1 MKTIL
6 FVENDPVV
14 VTMYRNR
21 LQSEGFRI
29 ETAEDGLDALRIL
42 SSFTPDLVT
51 LDLMLPK
58 LSGADV
64 LRFIRSDP
72 RLKHIPVILF
82 SNAYMTELGEDAVL
96 SSANKRLLKAY
107 STPTLLLESIR
118 ELLAPAPKET
128 NGASAVTAPTA
139 PAGLTDGASAAS
151 GNGSASTQKPQAA
164 TSQSTSPLER
174 QQFLKEVRAE
184 SVTLH
189 EHCRCYVKAPAS
201 KEGQQHLVK
210 LHEVVH
216 RLSTNASRTDC
227 SRITNLMKAFDAL
240 LSEVEAKPAWAS
252 PSVLQTIAQ
261 ATDCLDLVMK
271 SEEAGTSGL
280 TASKVLVVDDDL
292 VCNRVMVSSLKRT
305 NLEPI
310 SVQDPK
316 EGLRLLQNNRF
327 DAILLD
333 VNMPEMTGF
342 ELCEQLRRLSHC
354 KTTPVIFVTAY
365 SNFQNRTQGVLSG
378 GDDFITKPV
387 SPLEL
392 ALKVTIHM
400 LKAHSQRGGAPLPE
414 IRPPLPEVTTSVLQ
428 SLAAVQA
435 NQLKNGEAL
444 SQDAAN
450 VSSLA
455 AGNPISTGATVPPPV
470 PAEFVTAEAQSPLAI
485 QPAAPALAEPSGAAP
500 PNLFLSTTETATSTG
515 EAPAVPESQPAAAET
530 PNDSLQPVGAVTKDP
545 NQSIASME
553 VPPAPAS
560 DPFAVNVAAEATQ
573 PSAPSIVDTF
583 LAEPVQLAAP
593 QNLSPTAGLQNNAV
607 ETGPSSGAASALLPP
622 LPELIAFTPPA
633 PASAIQQTFE
643 PALPLETL
651 AFLAAQD
658 PMAAAALPST
668 TESQNSVVE
677 STTAPDPTPSTAG
690 EPISSNVIAET
701 PQPAAETPI
710 NPASGAQTEKP
721 FVAEPQTPTTDSL
734 NSVASPVA
742 EQAWAQPPV
751 EPAAEDAFAQ
761 PQSPAPNA
769 EIENTVGAE
778 AQTPTTESLNH
789 VASPASETSPRSP
802 IETVAEN
809 ASVPPQPATTSPET
823 GMAPPKTFVE
833 SSQTVVD
840 LQASLIPAADS
851 EYPSVPEP
859 QAAATESPNSLTES
873 DSAASMAEVAPTAN
887 EPEPVQPESSTLP
900 EVVNTSEAATEVAI
914 ATEGTAPPEFNA
926 APDSPAPNDSDR
938 VFEQIVFSVTCMIYG
953 DCNATEMNLRMVRL
967 ALESY
972 KINEL
977 VRRPA
982 APIDPQSG
990 TGNH

>member
-118 ELLAPAPKET
+118 ELLTAAPRENAGATET
-128 NGASAVTAPTA
+128 NGATAAAAPTA
-139 PAGLTDGASAAS
+139 PTGPSVGASAAS
-151 GNGSASTQKPQAA
+151 GNGSASTEKPQSA
-164 TSQSTSPLER
+164 SPLER

-189 EHCRCYVKAPAS
+189 EHCRSYVKAPAS
-201 KEGQQHLVK
+201 KEGQQHLFK

-216 RLSTNASRTDC
+216 RLNDNSSRTDC
-227 SRITNLMKAFDAL
+227 GRITNLMKAFDAL
-240 LSEVEAKPAWAS
+240 LSEVLAKPAWAS

-305 NLEPI
+305 NLEPV

-400 LKAHSQRGGAPLPE
+400 LKARAQRGGAPLPE

-428 SLAAVQA
+428 SLAAMQV
-435 NQLKNGEAL
+435 NQFKNGEAL
-444 SQDAAN
+444 SQDAAS
-450 VSSLA
+450 VASLA
-455 AGNPISTGATVPPPV
+455 AGTATPTNAAVPPPV
-470 PAEFVTAEAQSPLAI
+470 PAEFVMAEPQPPLASL
-485 QPAAPALAEPSGAAP
+485 PTASAPTEPGGATT
-500 PNLFLSTTETATSTG
+500 PNPFLSTTETATSTG
-515 EAPAVPESQPAAAET
+515 EAPAVTESQPAAAET
-530 PNDSLQPVGAVTKDP
+530 PNDSLQPAAAVTTDP
-545 NQSIASME
+545 YRSIASTE
-553 VPPAPAS
+553 VPPAPTA
-560 DPFAVNVAAEATQ
+560 DPFAVNVASEATQ
-573 PSAPSIVDTF
+573 PAAPSILDTF
-583 LAEPVQLAAP
+583 PGEPPQPSAP
-593 QNLSPTAGLQNNAV
+593 RNLSPTAGLQNSIV
-607 ETGPSSGAASALLPP
+607 EMGPVSGGASALLPP
-622 LPELIAFTPPA
+622 LQELIAFTPPA
-633 PASAIQQTFE
+633 PAGAIQQTFE
-643 PALPLETL
+643 PSLPPETL
-651 AFLAAQD
+651 AFLAALD
-658 PMAAAALPST
+658 PMAAAALLPP
-668 TESQNSVVE
+668 TESENSVVE
-677 STTAPDPTPSTAG
+677 STTALDPTQSTVS

-710 NPASGAQTEKP
+710 NSASGAETEKP
-721 FVAEPQTPTTDSL
+721 VVAETQAPTTESL

-742 EQAWAQPPV
+742 EEAWPQPSV
-751 EPAAEDAFAQ
+751 EPVAENAFAQ
-761 PQSPAPNA
+761 PQSPAALPESSIA
-769 EIENTVGAE
+769 LSQPTIIPPETTSSSPVSASIIAD
-778 AQTPTTESLNH
+778 TP
-789 VASPASETSPRSP
+789 
-802 IETVAEN
+802 
-809 ASVPPQPATTSPET
+809 PPDTTSPET
-823 GMAPPKTFVE
+823 GIAPPETFAE

-840 LQASLIPAADS
+840 VQASVNPAADS
-851 EYPSVPEP
+851 ENPSVPLPQEP
-859 QAAATESPNSLTES
+859 ATETPNSFAES
-873 DSAASMAEVAPTAN
+873 DFAASTTPVSTTEVAPTAT
-887 EPEPVQPESSTLP
+887 EPEPIQPESSPLP
-900 EVVNTSEAATEVAI
+900 EVAI
-914 ATEGTAPPEFNA
+914 TIEGTASPEVNA
-926 APDSPAPNDSDR
+926 AADSPARDDSDR
-938 VFEQIVFSVTCMIYG
+938 VFDQIVYSVTCMIYG

-982 APIDPQSG
+982 APTDPQSG
-990 TGNH
+990 TSNH

>member
-42 SSFTPDLVT
+42 SSYTPDLVT

-118 ELLAPAPKET
+118 ELLTAAPRENAGAIET
-128 NGASAVTAPTA
+128 NGATAATAATA
-139 PAGLTDGASAAS
+139 PAGPSFGAPAAS
-151 GNGSASTQKPQAA
+151 GNGSASNEQLQAA
-164 TSQSTSPLER
+164 TSQSASPLER
-174 QQFLKEVRAE
+174 QQFLQEVRAE
-184 SVTLH
+184 SAAVH
-189 EHCRCYVKAPAS
+189 EHCRSYVKAPAS
-201 KEGQQHLVK
+201 KEGQQHLFK

-216 RLSTNASRTDC
+216 RLNNNSSRTDC
-227 SRITNLMKAFDAL
+227 GRITNLMKAFDAL
-240 LSEVEAKPAWAS
+240 LSEVLAKPAWAS

-271 SEEAGTSGL
+271 SEEVGTSGL

-305 NLEPI
+305 NLEPV

-316 EGLRLLQNNRF
+316 EGLRLLQNDRF

-400 LKAHSQRGGAPLPE
+400 LKAHAQRGGAPLPE

-428 SLAAVQA
+428 SLAAIQV
-435 NQLKNGEAL
+435 NQLKNGEAF
-444 SQDAAN
+444 SQDAAS

-455 AGNPISTGATVPPPV
+455 AGIATPTNATVPPPV
-470 PAEFVTAEAQSPLAI
+470 PAEFLMAEPQPPPAT
-485 QPAAPALAEPSGAAP
+485 QPAAPAPAESAGATTPNPFLA
-500 PNLFLSTTETATSTG
+500 TTETATSTG
-515 EAPAVPESQPAAAET
+515 DLPAVTESQPAPAET
-530 PNDSLQPVGAVTKDP
+530 PYDSLQLVAAVTPDS
-545 NQSIASME
+545 NHSIASTE
-553 VPPAPAS
+553 VPPAPAA

-573 PSAPSIVDTF
+573 PENQSPRASLQNSIV
-583 LAEPVQLAAP
+583 E
-593 QNLSPTAGLQNNAV
+593 AGPAR
-607 ETGPSSGAASALLPP
+607 GAASALMPP

-643 PALPLETL
+643 PTLPPETL

-658 PMAAAALPST
+658 PMAAAALLPT

-677 STTAPDPTPSTAG
+677 STTTPDPTQSTVS

-701 PQPAAETPI
+701 PQPVAETSV
-710 NPASGAQTEKP
+710 NPAPSAETE
-721 FVAEPQTPTTDSL
+721 EP
-734 NSVASPVA
+734 VV
-742 EQAWAQPPV
+742 
-751 EPAAEDAFAQ
+751 
-761 PQSPAPNA
+761 
-769 EIENTVGAE
+769 AE
-778 AQTPTTESLNH
+778 AQTPTTESLNYF
-789 VASPASETSPRSP
+789 ASPASETSPQSAVETPQKMPPSHLSP
-802 IETVAEN
+802 
-809 ASVPPQPATTSPET
+809 PPHRLSRAWHR
-823 GMAPPKTFVE
+823 PK
-833 SSQTVVD
+833 
-840 LQASLIPAADS
+840 P
-851 EYPSVPEP
+851 
-859 QAAATESPNSLTES
+859 SPNRRKPSLTS
-873 DSAASMAEVAPTAN
+873 
-887 EPEPVQPESSTLP
+887 
-900 EVVNTSEAATEVAI
+900 
-914 ATEGTAPPEFNA
+914 
-926 APDSPAPNDSDR
+926 
-938 VFEQIVFSVTCMIYG
+938 
-953 DCNATEMNLRMVRL
+953 
-967 ALESY
+967 
-972 KINEL
+972 
-977 VRRPA
+977 RPA
-982 APIDPQSG
+982 
-990 TGNH
+990 